1 MNTKRIGIAIA
12 ALLLLTGSS
21 AAVADEE
28 NVWITEDAE
37 EIHIGSVGHVYIS
50 EDDAETI
57 DLSELADGETR
68 TFGEG
73 ESQISVTR
81 DGDEVTI
88 THPGEEG
95 GRSISCDL
103 STDSCSIMHIDGDP
117 SKNVIMIK
125 KTGHC
130 EGSDEDCIDIMTQM
144 QTSVGGPHEVMV
156 MTLDCDDEGEDCGKE
171 IRTKVIG
178 AYGGEGSAT
187 AQVMVGHL
195 EDAIVVEG
203 DGEGRIMMITAGD
216 MVTLRCPE
224 GDTTM
229 TVDKDEADRVYYC
242 PKHSVELE
250 KAPVKT
256 GARTIQ
262 IKKVKSSDED

>member
-1 MNTKRIGIAIA
+1 M
-12 ALLLLTGSS
+12 LLLAGSS
-21 AAVADEE
+21 AVLADDE

-37 EIHIGSVGHVYIS
+37 EIHIGGAGHLYIS
-50 EDDAETI
+50 EDDAETV

-73 ESQISVTR
+73 EHQITVTR
-81 DGDEVTI
+81 DGDQVTI
-88 THPGEEG
+88 KHPGEESD
-95 GRSISCDL
+95 RSITCEL
-103 STDSCSIMHIDGDP
+103 STDSCKILHIDGDP

-130 EGSDEDCIDIMTQM
+130 EGGDEDCIDIMTEL

-156 MTLDCDDEGEDCGKE
+156 MTLDCDEGEDCGKQ
-171 IRTKVIG
+171 IRTKVIS
-178 AYGGEGSAT
+178 AHGGEASAT

-195 EDAIVVEG
+195 ADTMVLEG
-203 DGEGRIMMITAGD
+203 DGEGRIMVITAGD
-216 MVTLRCPE
+216 QVTLRCPE

-229 TVDKDEADRVYYC
+229 AVARDEADETYLC
-242 PKHSVELE
+242 PKHSLVME
-250 KAPVKT
+250 KAAAGS

-262 IKKVKSSDED
+262 IRKVKGGDDD